1 MTTRLKLLSALLATH
16 NIIPDKAGT
25 VVDYEDDARA
35 NELIGM
41 GYAEATS
48 EELTPVEQTAGGAHA
63 ATNAARLVTARNQEA
78 AAAEGKAAAARAE
91 ADKANEALEATSS
104 KNATVADPKAGAPE
118 NKDASTKATTSTK
131 TSTRK

>member
-41 GYAEATS
+41 GYAEKTDAD
-48 EELTPVEQTAGGAHA
+48 LTPVEQTAGGAHA
-63 ATNAARLVTARNQEA
+63 AANAERLATARNQEA
-78 AAAEGKAAAARAE
+78 AAADAKAAAARAE
-91 ADKANEALEATSS
+91 AEKANEALANATS
-104 KNATVADPKAGAPE
+104 ADPKVGAPE
-118 NKDASTKATTSTK
+118 NKDAAAKATTSTK
-131 TSTRK
+131 AGGKNQAK